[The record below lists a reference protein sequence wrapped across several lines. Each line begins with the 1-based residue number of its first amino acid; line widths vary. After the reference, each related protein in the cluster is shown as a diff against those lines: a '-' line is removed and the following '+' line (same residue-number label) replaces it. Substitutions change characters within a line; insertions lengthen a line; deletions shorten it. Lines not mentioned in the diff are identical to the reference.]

1 MGHHT
6 FDADGAERLEDESRY
21 AYLSVDELLAALD
34 PGPDDRVGDL
44 GSGTG
49 FYTRAIAPQVGR
61 ILALDLQPTMHA
73 AFEEFGVPVTVDRV
87 TATIDAMPVRMD
99 ALAGAY
105 STMTYHEFASDEAL
119 MELTRVVEPGGRI
132 VIADWS
138 ASGAGD
144 RGPPLSER
152 YDAETVARHFED
164 HGFDLE
170 RVADR
175 RETLVVVARNPAEPT
190 RQS

>member
-21 AYLSVDELLAALD
+21 AYLSVDELLGALD
-34 PGPDDRVGDL
+34 PGADDPVADL

-49 FYTRAIAPQVGR
+49 FYTRSIAPHVGR
-61 ILALDLQPTMHA
+61 ILAVDLQPTMHA
-73 AFEEFGVPVTVDRV
+73 AFGEYGVPANVHRV
-87 TATIDAMPVRMD
+87 TATIGAVPVRTD

-105 STMTYHEFASDEAL
+105 STMTYHEFASDAAL
-119 MELTRVVEPGGRI
+119 AELGRLLENDGRI

-152 YDAETVARHFED
+152 YDAETVGRHFED
-164 HGFDLE
+164 HGFDVD

-175 RETLVVVARNPAEPT
+175 RETLVVAARNAAEPT